1 MFLAAR
7 SVVSVHPLPVDVKA
21 RSFPLARAAGT
32 SPYTFVATVKVCVRS
47 VSTAAFRFTDRMLE
61 AAHELLEVE
70 MRKSGVD
77 VAVVSKYCGRVSS

>member
-21 RSFPLARAAGT
+21 RSFPLARALGT
-32 SPYTFVATVKVCVRS
+32 SPYTFVATVKVWVRS
-47 VSTAAFRFTDRMLE
+47 PSTAALRFTDLMLV

-77 VAVVSKYCGRVSS
+77 VAVVSKYWARVSS